1 MIGQKEGWEG
11 WEGQAEREGLG
22 SKDQSVQRNSWLFF
36 PPSPILNNILLLKI
50 LFSEI
55 YRAPKGQQLPL
66 YPLVWRRKPQCRRIF
81 TDSSSLERI
90 SFHIINMTTVLVT
103 CFKFKLFASPEH

>member
-11 WEGQAEREGLG
+11 QSEWEGLG
-22 SKDQSVQRNSWLFF
+22 SKGPVSSMNSWLFF
-36 PPSPILNNILLLKI
+36 SLPPILNDILLLKI

-66 YPLVWRRKPQCRRIF
+66 YPPGLGEEATVQKDFYRWLFPRKILF
-81 TDSSSLERI
+81 SHYKHDNSSGHM
-90 SFHIINMTTVLVT
+90 FQV
-103 CFKFKLFASPEH
+103 

>member
-11 WEGQAEREGLG
+11 QAEWEGLG
-22 SKDQSVQRNSWLFF
+22 SKGPVSSTEQLAN
-36 PPSPILNNILLLKI
+36 PPPTPPILNDILLLKI

-66 YPLVWRRKPQCRRIF
+66 YPPGLGEEATVQKDFYRWLFPRKI
-81 TDSSSLERI
+81 
-90 SFHIINMTTVLVT
+90 
-103 CFKFKLFASPEH
+103 LFSHYKHDNGSGHMFQV

>member
-22 SKDQSVQRNSWLFF
+22 SKDQSVQWNSWLFF
-36 PPSPILNNILLLKI
+36 PLPPILNDILLLKI

-66 YPLVWRRKPQCRRIF
+66 SWSGGGSHSAEEFLQIALP
-81 TDSSSLERI
+81 
-90 SFHIINMTTVLVT
+90 
-103 CFKFKLFASPEH
+103 